1 MKRSSLH
8 PGNAGSA
15 WISQK
20 IQIQDAHTCISDMF
34 SAPRRLV
41 HFSPPEGCIYP
52 HSHLPSTQE
61 VSEVSFSGLLLQIH
75 SAAFRSVAE
84 PQSICSLDRSGNRA
98 EVYCGYG
105 GEASTQTSVVMKH
118 LADLGFIINTEKS
131 VLSSVQHISFL
142 RLSLDSITFT
152 ARLSEE
158 RVKMCRACL
167 GLFRPHK
174 AVSFRLSLW
183 PLDLV
188 VQLGRL
194 FMRHFQHWVA
204 SLPVYHGAWI
214 ILVRGECALVL
225 VCLRLLGHVC
235 LLSCQHSPHPLSLLK
250 KAAFTVSCLNF
261 ACMQDQGF
269 SEILFRIFLS
279 WAFIYKGR
287 DIS

>member
-1 MKRSSLH
+1 M
-8 PGNAGSA
+8 
-15 WISQK
+15 
-20 IQIQDAHTCISDMF
+20 
-34 SAPRRLV
+34 
-41 HFSPPEGCIYP
+41 
-52 HSHLPSTQE
+52 
-61 VSEVSFSGLLLQIH
+61 GLLLQIH

-250 KAAFTVSCLNF
+250 KAAYTVSCLNF